1 LKNDIHLTTARLL
14 LLSILQKVIKYGLSI
29 LGVSAPEKM

>member
-1 LKNDIHLTTARLL
+1 LTKARLAL
-14 LLSILQKVIKYGLSI
+14 CEAIMIALKHGSKI